1 MPILAKLL
9 LTLAAAQIFEPGM
22 LDPDIGGSYDFN
34 VVQLCDKKLHPV
46 SPEKFSRIDYLGH
59 GLFLA
64 WSINRDDKF
73 QYGKERTILTRD
85 GKKLEV
91 TVPKR
96 TRFVQVF
103 WLGAQADR
111 DPKLMLST
119 LPKDALF
126 RFDNDAHEFG
136 LCTADG
142 TIVLPAKY
150 GRIGKVSEGKA
161 FISDVNAKYDSPVRS
176 GFYIFDCAQRRLK
189 KLPLTDVVR
198 TENLRLSEGLTHFSM
213 FSNQYYNV
221 PQAEYETP
229 TRYIDANGAFV
240 IKGKFQ
246 SAGPFHSGM
255 AAVTIQKA
263 PSATIDKSGKI
274 ISPPNLDVQEFLG
287 DYAIARDVT
296 AKSFEY
302 GIVNRKFEFVVP
314 PKFESLQPN
323 VPVEYSVLAT
333 PVEICC
339 APALSYIAK
348 ENANTPET
356 LISAT
361 GETLLTLPPQAH
373 LGYITGEGLLRC
385 IFDKSNVVYLD
396 KSGNRISSPT
406 QESIDST
413 GHRFQYQSIA
423 SENYLKQTSILTG
436 HFEPELWQGEHNRL
450 IAREGE
456 WKQFLE
462 DYDLIGMPEENLIKL
477 LGKGDR
483 APTTPAN
490 ADAPGKPQKDGRY
503 VYTLR
508 ASCTGGTYAVIQTKD
523 GRAQSWAI
531 WEDQKQSS
539 PSYTTDVLF
548 DEQTG
553 EVKPKSK

>member
-9 LTLAAAQIFEPGM
+9 LTVAAAQIFEPGL

-103 WLGAQADR
+103 WLGAQADSA
-111 DPKLMLST
+111 PKLMLST
-119 LPKDALF
+119 LPDDALF
-126 RFDNDAHEFG
+126 RFENDAHEFG
-136 LCTADG
+136 LCTANG

-161 FISDVNAKYDSPVRS
+161 FISDVNAPDNSPVRS

-189 KLPLTDVVR
+189 KLPLTDVVG
-198 TENLRLSEGLTHFSM
+198 TENLRLSEGLTPFSM
-213 FSNQYYNV
+213 FLNQHYNV
-221 PQAEYETP
+221 PQNEYETP
-229 TRYIDANGAFV
+229 SRYIDANGAFV
-240 IKGKFQ
+240 IKDKFQ

-255 AAVTIQKA
+255 AAGTIQKA
-263 PSATIDKSGKI
+263 PSATIDKSGKV
-274 ISPPNLDVQEFLG
+274 ISPPNLEVQEFLG

-296 AKSFEY
+296 AKSFKY

-314 PKFESLQPN
+314 PKFDSLQPN

-361 GETLLTLPPQAH
+361 GETLMTLPAQLHA
-373 LGYITGEGLLRC
+373 GYVNGEGLLRC
-385 IFDKSNVVYLD
+385 IDDKSNVIYLD
-396 KSGNRISSPT
+396 KSGKRIFDPT
-406 QESIDST
+406 AEANDGESHHI
-413 GHRFQYQSIA
+413 QYRSIA
-423 SENYLKQTSILTG
+423 PEHYLKQTSILTG
-436 HFEPELWQGEHNRL
+436 HFDPELWQGNHNRL
-450 IAREGE
+450 IARQGE
-456 WKQFLE
+456 WKQFLQ
-462 DYDLIGMPEENLIKL
+462 DYDLIGMPEKNLIKL
-477 LGKGDR
+477 LGKGDGL
-483 APTTPAN
+483 PTTPAGTY
-490 ADAPGKPQKDGRY
+490 DPGKPDRDGRY
-503 VYTLR
+503 WYTLG
-508 ASCTGGTYAVIQTKD
+508 ASCTGGTYAVIQMKD
-523 GRAQSWAI
+523 GGAESWAI
-531 WEDQKQSS
+531 WENQKQSS
-539 PSYTTDVLF
+539 PTYTTNVLF
-548 DEQTG
+548 DDQTG